1 MGLYVQKRPVQALAL
16 ATVLVVAASGF
27 AHAACY
33 GPLQQ
38 LPAKTVAQFTAD
50 PEQLLSKYP
59 NGGARMVSMVRDL
72 VASDPAALPFVL
84 DLSPKSNAAQV
95 NALGAGLGQAAV
107 VCSRS
112 DQTFANEVQQM
123 VAAINNLPLTLTF
136 TAVLG
141 DQNHP
146 AAGSGGGGGGE
157 AVGATGSLGATSPAG
172 TNLGAV
178 AGTNLGAVAGTNL
191 GAVAGTNLGAISP
204 TGTNLGPVAGTNLGA
219 ITQTGA
225 TGSSGFTGPPGSS
238 ASTGLTGATVT
249 GGSATNTGAIG
260 FTVTTSALGTS
271 STGTLGAS
279 STGATAAAGNGS
291 QGTSGVK
298 TAVNTTPSSFFTLS
312 SNARGESVKTTN
324 VSTTSS
330 SVSPS
335 R

>member
-178 AGTNLGAVAGTNL
+178 AGTNLGA
-191 GAVAGTNLGAISP
+191 ISP

>member
-191 GAVAGTNLGAISP
+191 GAISP

-260 FTVTTSALGTS
+260 FSALGTS

>member
-1 MGLYVQKRPVQALAL
+1 MGLYLQKRPVQALAL

-178 AGTNLGAVAGTNL
+178 AGTNLGA
-191 GAVAGTNLGAISP
+191 ISP